1 MVILSICHFNQ
12 EFLNS
17 SDIYATS
24 KRATCNAVQIST
36 GENVL
41 TAAVKE
47 VSDGK
52 KDYCECYKGDFVDI
66 MNDERKI
73 NF

>member
-1 MVILSICHFNQ
+1 MVILSICHFNK
-12 EFLNS
+12 ELLNS

-24 KRATCNAVQIST
+24 KRATFNAVQIST
-36 GENVL
+36 GEKVL

-52 KDYCECYKGDFVDI
+52 KD
-66 MNDERKI
+66 
-73 NF
+73 